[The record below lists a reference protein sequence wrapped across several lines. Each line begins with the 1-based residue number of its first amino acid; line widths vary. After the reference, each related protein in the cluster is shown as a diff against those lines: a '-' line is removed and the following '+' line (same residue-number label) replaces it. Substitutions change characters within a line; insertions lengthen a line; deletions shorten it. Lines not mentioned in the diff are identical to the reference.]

1 MSELHDKVREQ
12 GRAVLARA
20 NSKAEKKALQLA
32 MNFLADEN
40 LDAGFVHPSMCLTTL
55 PHRAT
60 PTDQI
65 WSRQGPFASLEVVP
79 VQQKGGHYMGV
90 PYGPKARLILLYLQ
104 AEAIKTGSRQV
115 SLGKSMRSWLQA
127 MGVALCGP
135 NYKTVIEQA
144 RRIENCLI
152 RFSYATDD
160 GNGRWQDSIIRG
172 SFDPYEGDG
181 SVELSEGFYRALNEH
196 PVPVAEAAIRHLSDT
211 CMPLDIYLWLAY
223 RLHALKAPTL
233 VSWQALHAQF
243 GAATKELYHF
253 KPRFR
258 RDLNLAMQVYPDARV
273 DLTDNGARLW
283 PSAPAV
289 AKRSNSLITAA

>member
-1 MSELHDKVREQ
+1 MSDLHEKVRLH
-12 GRAVLARA
+12 GRAVLASA
-20 NSKAEKKALQLA
+20 SSKAEKKALQLA

-60 PTDQI
+60 PQDEI
-65 WSRQGPFASLEVVP
+65 WSRQGSFASLEVVP
-79 VQQKGGHYMGV
+79 VRQKDGSYMGV

-115 SLGKSMRSWLQA
+115 SLGKSMRGWLQA

-135 NYKTVIEQA
+135 NYKTVLEQA

-152 RFSYATDD
+152 RFSYATED

-196 PVPVAEAAIRHLSDT
+196 PVPVAEAAIRHLADT

-223 RLHALKAPTL
+223 RLHALKRPTM

-258 RDLNLAMQVYPDARV
+258 RDLELALQVYPDARV
-273 DLTDNGARLW
+273 ELDDNGARLW

-289 AKRSNSLITAA
+289 AKRTSGMITAA